1 MLDKY
6 ITQDG
11 KRLRLGYTTG
21 SAATGAAKAA
31 AIMLET
37 GREIEFVEIETPA
50 MIDLELE
57 VLDIEIGEGFVSC
70 GIVKDAGDDPD
81 STDGMKIYARVSKR
95 EDGEIVIDGGE
106 GIGRITKKG
115 LFGKIGEAAINP
127 VPRQMIEKELR
138 ELSSSGHN
146 VLIYAPE
153 GVEVGKKTFNEN
165 IGIEGGISIIG
176 TKGIVYPMSNDA
188 LIKTIELE
196 LDSIYEEHGNVRILF
211 VLGNHGESLIK
222 EKGVDLPT
230 VKVSNFIGEAFSYAY
245 YKGFRDFL
253 LVGHIGKLSKLSI
266 GIFNT
271 HNRTADTRLEAFI
284 YYMAM
289 RGFSYEKFLDVSRLT
304 TAEQAAEYL
313 FDHGLEYII
322 GDMTKGSEE
331 RIRTYLKDKDV
342 KVQVL
347 IYTMNRGLYEC

>member
-1 MLDKY
+1 MLDRY

-21 SAATGAAKAA
+21 STATGAAKAA
-31 AIMLET
+31 ATMLET
-37 GREIEFVEIETPA
+37 GREIDLVEIETPA
-50 MIDLELE
+50 MIDLALE
-57 VLDIEIGEGFVSC
+57 VVDIEFGEGYVSC
-70 GIVKDAGDDPD
+70 GIIKDAGDDPD
-81 STDGMKIYARVSKR
+81 STDGIKIFAKVSRR
-95 EDGEIVIDGGE
+95 EDSKIVIDGGE

-115 LFGKIGEAAINP
+115 LFGQVGEAAINP

-138 ELSSSGHN
+138 EVSSFGYN
-146 VLIYAPE
+146 VLIYVPE
-153 GVEVGKKTFNEN
+153 GVEVGKKTFNKN

-196 LDSIYEEHGNVRILF
+196 LDSIYEEYGSGRILF
-211 VLGNHGESLIK
+211 VLGNHGEALIK
-222 EKGVDLPT
+222 EKGIDLPT
-230 VKVSNFIGEAFSYAY
+230 VKISNFIGEAFSYAY

-289 RGFSYEKFLDVSRLT
+289 AGISYEKLLEVNQLT
-304 TAEQAAEYL
+304 TAEQATEYL
-313 FDHGLEYII
+313 YDRDLDYII
-322 GDMTKGSEE
+322 GDMERGAEE
-331 RIRTYLKDKDV
+331 RIRTYLKDDRV
-342 KVQVL
+342 KVQVG
-347 IYTMNRGLYEC
+347 IYSMNRGLYGC